1 MENQLLKKYFL
12 GIFITLIYCLFLIMK
27 LLIRE
32 VDYSKLEE
40 THVITFF
47 KLGKRQWLLVENN

>member
-1 MENQLLKKYFL
+1 
-12 GIFITLIYCLFLIMK
+12 MK

-32 VDYSKLEE
+32 VDYSKFGE
-40 THVITFF
+40 TNVITFF